1 MMGQVFYMEMGDVHT
16 EPVNVPVGTM
26 WLFRSNGTFTAPA
39 DGKYQVEIHGGGGG
53 AAVSRWGNGGTVAS
67 GGGSGELYEVSMSKD
82 EQVSVTIGSGGA
94 AALGDGT
101 DYEVNG
107 SAGGSTTFGSLSCAG
122 GGGAMAQSNGIADD
136 EYRWTG
142 GAKSG
147 SLATSG
153 TGSYEYSYS
162 SLSASAGQGNKNNTA
177 QTYGDGGAVSSLT
190 PNNGK
195 AGAVIVTYLGKE

>member
-1 MMGQVFYMEMGDVHT
+1 MGQVFYMEMGDVHT

-26 WLFRSNGTFTAPA
+26 WLFTSNGTFTAPA

-53 AAVSRWGNGGTVAS
+53 AAVSLWGNGGTVAS
-67 GGGSGELYEVSMSKD
+67 GGGSGEVYEVVLSKGY
-82 EQVSVTIGSGGA
+82 QASITIGTGGT
-94 AALGDGT
+94 AALESGS
-101 DYEVNG
+101 DYEVIGGNG
-107 SAGGSTTFGSLSCAG
+107 GATTFGNLSCAG
-122 GGGAMAQSNGIADD
+122 GGGGMAQSNGIAND

-153 TGSYEYSYS
+153 TGSYAYNYP
-162 SLSASAGQGNKNNTA
+162 SLSANAGQGNKNNTS
-177 QTYGDGGAVSSLT
+177 QSYGDGGAVSSLT
-190 PNNGK
+190 PSKGK